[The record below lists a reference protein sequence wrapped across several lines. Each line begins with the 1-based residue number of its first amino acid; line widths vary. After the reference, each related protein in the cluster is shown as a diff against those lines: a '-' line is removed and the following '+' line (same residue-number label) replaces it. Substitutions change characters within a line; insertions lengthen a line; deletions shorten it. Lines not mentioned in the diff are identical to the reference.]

1 MKNKTKGDLGEEA
14 AVKYL
19 KKQKY
24 KIIARNYR
32 AVTGEIDIIALD
44 GKTLVF
50 AEVKTRSSGKFGAP
64 SLAVTGEKRLKIA
77 KTAQSFISQNE
88 IFSLEKRFDVIE
100 VTEEGVN
107 HITGAFETDLL

>member
-50 AEVKTRSSGKFGAP
+50 AEVKTRFGAP